1 MTMKQRV
8 GEYVLNLRSVGILFS
23 RKLKISIVLLS
34 QEKITDRFVALCEEQ
49 YMKKHYWP
57 EFIPWTKC
65 SR

>member
-34 QEKITDRFVALCEEQ
+34 
-49 YMKKHYWP
+49 
-57 EFIPWTKC
+57 
-65 SR
+65 